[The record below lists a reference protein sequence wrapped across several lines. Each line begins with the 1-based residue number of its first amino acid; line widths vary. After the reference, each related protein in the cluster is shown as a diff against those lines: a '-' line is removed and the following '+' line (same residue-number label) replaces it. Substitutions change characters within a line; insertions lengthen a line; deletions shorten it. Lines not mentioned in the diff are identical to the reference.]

1 VEGSPEAKQVELRRS
16 RYLRRITLVKREGKL
31 RRTPDP
37 GFAAGLRQAAAKAN
51 QGERVRVSM
60 GRRQVAVVPVEDL
73 LFLEK
78 LEDEEDL
85 RDIRA
90 SRAEAEREGTI
101 PWDEVKASLGLEEGD
116 QERTALPARRSEE
129 SAVDEI
135 RAFHDP
141 EARTLTVWF
150 GRPEDEHLC
159 EEVGGGVVLMKDGG
173 GAVIGIEKLGF
184 VAEPE
189 GLRLVLEE
197 SCGAGDGTP
206 EKGPASAPQSAP
218 PHGRPVRVKKGA
230 RVVGVLIS
238 DEDFALFRRLLD
250 AEEDRLDVMAAREA
264 LRELGSISLEEHAD
278 EMGL

>member
-1 VEGSPEAKQVELRRS
+1 M
-16 RYLRRITLVKREGKL
+16 KREGKL

-37 GFAAGLRQAAAKAN
+37 GFAAGLRRAAAKAN
-51 QGERVRVSM
+51 QGERVRVQI

-78 LEDEEDL
+78 LEDDEDL
-85 RDIRA
+85 RGIRA
-90 SRAEAEREGTI
+90 SRAETMRKGTI

-116 QERTALPARRSEE
+116 HERAALPSRRKRER
-129 SAVDEI
+129 AVDEI
-135 RAFHDP
+135 RARLDA

-159 EEVGGGVVLMKDGG
+159 EEVGGGVVLIKDGG
-173 GAVIGIEKLGF
+173 GGVIGLEKLGC

-197 SCGAGDGTP
+197 SRGAGDGTP
-206 EKGPASAPQSAP
+206 EKGPACASQSAP
-218 PHGRPVRVKKGA
+218 PHGHPVRVKKGA
-230 RVVGVLIS
+230 RVVGALIS
-238 DEDFALFRRLLD
+238 DEDLSLFRHVLD
-250 AEEDRLDVMAAREA
+250 AEEDRLDVIAAREA
-264 LRELGSISLEEHAD
+264 LRELGSISLEELAD

>member
-1 VEGSPEAKQVELRRS
+1 
-16 RYLRRITLVKREGKL
+16 
-31 RRTPDP
+31 
-37 GFAAGLRQAAAKAN
+37 
-51 QGERVRVSM
+51 
-60 GRRQVAVVPVEDL
+60 VAVVPVEDL
-73 LFLEK
+73 LFLER

-90 SRAEAEREGTI
+90 SRAETMRKGTI
-101 PWDEVKASLGLEEGD
+101 PWDEVKASLGLEVGD
-116 QERTALPARRSEE
+116 HERTALTARRNTE

-135 RAFHDP
+135 RAVHDP
-141 EARTLTVWF
+141 EARTLTIWF

-159 EEVGGGVVLMKDGG
+159 EEVGGGVILIKDGG
-173 GAVIGIEKLGF
+173 GGVIGLEKPGF

-197 SCGAGDGTP
+197 SRSAGEGPP
-206 EKGPASAPQSAP
+206 EKGPACAPQSAP

-238 DEDFALFRRLLD
+238 DEDFALFRRLVD
-250 AEEDRLDVMAAREA
+250 AEENRLDVMAAREA
-264 LRELGSISLEEHAD
+264 LRELGSISLEELAD